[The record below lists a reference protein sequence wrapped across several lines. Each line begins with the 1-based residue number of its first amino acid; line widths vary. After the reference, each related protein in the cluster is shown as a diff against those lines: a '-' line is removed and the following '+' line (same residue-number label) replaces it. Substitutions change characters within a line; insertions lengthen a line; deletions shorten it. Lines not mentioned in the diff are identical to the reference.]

1 MTEDLLSKRAML
13 FQYFKIEITP
23 DGKIAALPLLVK
35 GYVPS
40 LAGLPKFLRTS
51 ARCVN
56 LEQHMCF
63 ETIFRELAI
72 LHIPLEKNINMNLRS
87 DNKTT
92 NTSDA
97 AGDAV
102 SKGGI
107 LKADFLLR
115 YVLKHI
121 KSGKLVS
128 TVQMVMGV
136 DRVSIESS

>member
-1 MTEDLLSKRAML
+1 
-13 FQYFKIEITP
+13 
-23 DGKIAALPLLVK
+23 
-35 GYVPS
+35 
-40 LAGLPKFLRTS
+40 
-51 ARCVN
+51 
-56 LEQHMCF
+56 MCF

-72 LHIPLEKNINMNLRS
+72 LHIPLE
-87 DNKTT
+87 TT

-136 DRVSIESS
+136 DEVRVV